1 MAAAPLLLN
10 RRHCLMSAAA
20 WPLAGWANA
29 DASPVVVVG
38 AANPLQPLSATQCV
52 GYFTGRQR
60 TLPNGE
66 PVQPHDLPADHP
78 LRERFYR
85 LLTGLGPAQMNSYW
99 ARLRFSGQMQPPT
112 VVDSEAAMLRVLR
125 DNPRAIGYLGRM
137 PEDERLRVLLVLRAT
152 GA

>member
-1 MAAAPLLLN
+1 MAATPLLLH
-10 RRHCLMSAAA
+10 RRRWLLGAAA
-20 WPLAGWANA
+20 WPLAGRAHA
-29 DASPVVVVG
+29 EALPVVVVG
-38 AANPLQPLSATQCV
+38 TSSPLQPLSVAQCV

-66 PVQPHDLPADHP
+66 AVQPHDLPPEHP

-125 DNPRAIGYLGRM
+125 DNPRAIGYLSRL
-137 PEDERLRVLLVLRAT
+137 PDDERLRVLLVLRAT